1 MIGFQYYR
9 PDNLEIA
16 SEMLIKNGI
25 YTHILNGGTDLI
37 ERIKDETVKADILVD
52 IKGIE
57 TLHEIDFCEDDGL
70 YIGACVTLKDLINSS
85 IVKEK
90 YRILIDSMESI
101 GTERIRK
108 RGTVIGN
115 ICNGSYLGDTLTT
128 LIILDTEVMIYSY
141 SRGERQIPIDD
152 FLTWTG
158 TTSLKR
164 GEIVRGIKIPYNG
177 YIDGG
182 FIKIYKNKNQLSIAN
197 LSIGK
202 INDEYRIA
210 FYMPG
215 TTPIRIR
222 EVEEFLNGRE
232 VTEYDIYKVAK
243 IAEKKLLE
251 KDSFNLLKKEDIK
264 QIKDLIKYVFLA
276 FSKKP
281 D

>member
-16 SEMLIKNGI
+16 SEILIKNGT

-37 ERIKDETVKADILVD
+37 ERIKNETVKADILVD

-57 TLHEIDFCEDDGL
+57 ALHKIDFVEDKGL
-70 YIGACVTLKDLINSS
+70 YIGACATLKDLINSN
-85 IVKEK
+85 VVQEK

-141 SRGERQIPIDD
+141 VRGERQIPIDE

-164 GEIVRGIKIPYNG
+164 GEIVKGIKIPYHE

-182 FIKIYKNKNQLSIAN
+182 FIKIYKNKGNLSITN

-215 TTPIRIR
+215 STPVRIR
-222 EVEEFLNGRE
+222 EVEEFLKGRKI
-232 VTEYDIYKVAK
+232 TEYDIYKVAK
-243 IAEKKLLE
+243 MAENKVIE
-251 KDSFNLLKKEDIK
+251 KDSFNLLKKDDVK

-276 FSKKP
+276 FSKEP